1 MIFSDIQNITIPEG
15 DVLSIT
21 DGNGT
26 VIWEKKKKD
35 PYTELQYIQANG
47 TQYINT
53 GINHTSGN
61 IYQFNIDIDSITV
74 ANTYVMW
81 SNLAAVRIN
90 YASSRYTFY
99 AKYNGT
105 SYNSS
110 WSRPSFAQLTGSY
123 TLNASRQLIVNGTTW
138 VTASG
143 SGSGT
148 ADAIKLFDEDVHGK
162 IRSFS
167 ITRNNSTIMN
177 LVPMLRNSDNVAGM
191 YDTVSDTFF
200 VSSGSNDFIAGPAV

>member
-1 MIFSDIQNITIPEG
+1 MQFTDVKSILLPDG
-15 DVLSIT
+15 DVLRIYDSQYT
-21 DGNGT
+21 LWQKQN
-26 VIWEKKKKD
+26 ED
-35 PYTELQYIQANG
+35 PYTELQYIQATG

-53 GINHTSGN
+53 GISHTSGN

-74 ANTYVMW
+74 ANTYLMW
-81 SNLAAVRIN
+81 SNTAAVRIN
-90 YASSRYTFY
+90 YANNRYTFY

-110 WSRPSFAQLTGSY
+110 LSRPTFAQLTGSY

-138 VTASG
+138 VTAYN
-143 SGSGT
+143 GSGT

-191 YDTVSDTFF
+191 YDTISDTFF
-200 VSSGSNDFIAGPAV
+200 ASAGSSDFIAGPAV